1 MEENQGYFAVR
12 KDKITN
18 MNPLRRTLLGA
29 LAVLLARPFAALAA
43 WNKDAFGAKSAGDAL
58 KTLGASGATP
68 STDLHIE
75 APQIAENGAVVPIEI
90 QSNIPGTTSLVVLV
104 EKNPFPLVSKF
115 DFMEGALP
123 FVKLNVK
130 MGETSDVRV
139 IAEAGGKHYMATKE
153 IKVTIGGC
161 GG

>member
-1 MEENQGYFAVR
+1 M
-12 KDKITN
+12 T
-18 MNPLRRTLLGA
+18 RRS
-29 LAVLLARPFAALAA
+29 LLAFLGLLLAKPLSVLAA
-43 WNKDAFGAKSAGDAL
+43 WNEQAFGAKTAPDAL
-58 KTLGASGATP
+58 KGIGASAAAP
-68 STDLHIE
+68 SKDIVIE

-90 QSNIPGTTSLVVLV
+90 SSNVPGTTAIAVVI
-104 EKNPFPLVSKF
+104 EKNPFPLAGRFEFK
-115 DFMEGALP
+115 EGALP

-139 IAEAGGKHYMATKE
+139 VAFAGGKQYTATRE

>member
-1 MEENQGYFAVR
+1 M
-12 KDKITN
+12 T
-18 MNPLRRTLLGA
+18 RRS
-29 LAVLLARPFAALAA
+29 LLAFLGLLLAKPLSVLAA
-43 WNKDAFGAKSAGDAL
+43 WNEQAFGAKTAADAL
-58 KTLGASGATP
+58 KNIGAASPAP
-68 STDLHIE
+68 SKDILIE

-90 QSNIPGTTSLVVLV
+90 SSNIPGTSEIAVLI
-104 EKNPFPLVSKF
+104 EKNPFPLAGKF
-115 DFMEGALP
+115 TFGEGAVP

-139 IAEAGGKHYMATKE
+139 VALAGGRHYSATRE

>member
-1 MEENQGYFAVR
+1 M
-12 KDKITN
+12 T
-18 MNPLRRTLLGA
+18 RRS
-29 LAVLLARPFAALAA
+29 LLAFLGLLLAKPLSVLAA
-43 WNKDAFGAKSAGDAL
+43 WNEQAFGAKTAPDAL
-58 KTLGASGATP
+58 KGIGASAAAP
-68 STDLHIE
+68 SKDIVIE

-90 QSNIPGTTSLVVLV
+90 SSNVPGTSAIAVVI
-104 EKNPFPLVSKF
+104 EKNPFPLAGRFEFK
-115 DFMEGALP
+115 EGALP

-139 IAEAGGKHYMATKE
+139 VAFAGGKQFTATRE

>member
-1 MEENQGYFAVR
+1 M
-12 KDKITN
+12 T
-18 MNPLRRTLLGA
+18 RRS
-29 LAVLLARPFAALAA
+29 LLAFLGLLLAKPLSVLAA
-43 WNKDAFGAKSAGDAL
+43 WNEQAFGAKTAADAL
-58 KTLGASGATP
+58 KNIGAASPAP
-68 STDLHIE
+68 SKDILIE

-90 QSNIPGTTSLVVLV
+90 SSSIPGTTSIAVVI
-104 EKNPFPLVSKF
+104 EKNPFPLAGKF
-115 DFMEGALP
+115 DFREGALP

-139 IAEAGGKHYMATKE
+139 VAVAGGQHFTATRE

>member
-1 MEENQGYFAVR
+1 M
-12 KDKITN
+12 T
-18 MNPLRRTLLGA
+18 RRSL
-29 LAVLLARPFAALAA
+29 LAVLGLLLAKPLTVLAA
-43 WNKDAFGAKSAGDAL
+43 WNEQAFGAKSAADAL
-58 KTLGASGATP
+58 KNIGAAAAAP
-68 STDLHIE
+68 SKDIVIE

-90 QSNIPGTTSLVVLV
+90 SSNIPGTTSIAVVI
-104 EKNPFPLVSKF
+104 EKNPFPLAGKF
-115 DFMEGALP
+115 DFKEGALP

-139 IAEAGGKHYMATKE
+139 IAEAGGRHYVATKE

>member
-1 MEENQGYFAVR
+1 M
-12 KDKITN
+12 T
-18 MNPLRRTLLGA
+18 RRS
-29 LAVLLARPFAALAA
+29 LLAFLGLLLAKPLTVLAA
-43 WNKDAFGAKSAGDAL
+43 WNEQAFGAKTAADAL
-58 KTLGASGATP
+58 KNIGASAAAP
-68 STDLHIE
+68 SKDIVIE

-90 QSNIPGTTSLVVLV
+90 SSNIPGTSSIAVVI
-104 EKNPFPLVSKF
+104 EKNPFPLAGKF
-115 DFMEGALP
+115 DFKEGALP

-139 IAEAGGKHYMATKE
+139 VAVAGGRQYVATRE

>member
-1 MEENQGYFAVR
+1 
-12 KDKITN
+12 
-18 MNPLRRTLLGA
+18 MNEIRRS
-29 LAVLLARPFAALAA
+29 LLAALSLLVLKPLGALAA
-43 WNKDAFGAKSAGDAL
+43 WNEQAFGAKTAADAL
-58 KTLGASGATP
+58 KNIGASAAAP
-68 STDLHIE
+68 SKDIVIE

-90 QSNIPGTTSLVVLV
+90 SSNIPGTSSIAVLI
-104 EKNPFPLVSKF
+104 EKNPFPLAGKF
-115 DFMEGALP
+115 EFKEGAVP

-139 IAEAGGKHYMATKE
+139 VAQAAGRHYVATRE

>member
-1 MEENQGYFAVR
+1 M
-12 KDKITN
+12 T
-18 MNPLRRTLLGA
+18 RRS
-29 LAVLLARPFAALAA
+29 LLAFLGLLLAKPLSVLAA
-43 WNKDAFGAKSAGDAL
+43 WNEQAFGAKSATDAL
-58 KTLGASGATP
+58 QSLGAGAAAP
-68 STDLHIE
+68 SKDIVIE

-90 QSNIPGTTSLVVLV
+90 ASNIPGTTSIAVLI
-104 EKNPFPLVSKF
+104 EKNPFPLTGRF
-115 DFMEGALP
+115 DFKEGALP

-139 IAEAGGKHYMATKE
+139 VAAAGGKHYSATRE

>member
-1 MEENQGYFAVR
+1 M
-12 KDKITN
+12 T
-18 MNPLRRTLLGA
+18 RRSL
-29 LAVLLARPFAALAA
+29 LAVLGLLLAKPLTVLAA
-43 WNKDAFGAKSAGDAL
+43 WNEQAFGAKTTADAL
-58 KTLGASGATP
+58 KSIGATAAAP
-68 STDLHIE
+68 SKDILIE

-90 QSNIPGTTSLVVLV
+90 SSNIPGTTSIAVVI
-104 EKNPFPLVSKF
+104 EKNPFPLAGKF
-115 DFMEGALP
+115 DFKENALP

-139 IAEAGGKHYMATKE
+139 VAVAGGKQFVATRE